1 MNVPV
6 DVREGFKKVCKLR
19 NMNMSYVVV
28 NFMKDYIVNEG
39 DKIKNDLK
47 KIKDIELMCN
57 GVNEDRV
64 KRKVE
69 NNRVS
74 WFESSY

>member
-6 DVREGFKKVCKLR
+6 DVRESFKKVCKLR